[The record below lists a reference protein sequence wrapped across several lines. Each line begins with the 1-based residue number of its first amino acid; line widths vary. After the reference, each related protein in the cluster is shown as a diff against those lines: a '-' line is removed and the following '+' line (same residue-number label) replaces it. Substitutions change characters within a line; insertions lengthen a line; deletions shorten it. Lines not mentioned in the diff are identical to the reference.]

1 MRTEIIKSVQERKV
15 YVKRHALNCGEL
27 IKRLNDILGKCV
39 NNELKNDNMTA
50 SQIKMLIIISET
62 DNECITLKELEKHFG
77 VAQATIA
84 GTVARLEKKDMIESF
99 YESCDKRVKHVR
111 LTSKGKNICK
121 HAYNG
126 MLKREEW
133 FLSSLDNEEKKELQR
148 LLQKIYDNT
157 SNDKSYSRQTTANH

>member
-1 MRTEIIKSVQERKV
+1 MGIGSANNNYNYYTDIRVFGDGIQSESV
-15 YVKRHALNCGEL
+15 
-27 IKRLNDILGKCV
+27 NDYDFIAWPSSGAV
-39 NNELKNDNMTA
+39 N
-50 SQIKMLIIISET
+50 
-62 DNECITLKELEKHFG
+62 
-77 VAQATIA
+77 IA
-84 GTVARLEKKDMIESF
+84 ESF

-111 LTSKGKNICK
+111 LTSKGKDICK

>member
-1 MRTEIIKSVQERKV
+1 
-15 YVKRHALNCGEL
+15 
-27 IKRLNDILGKCV
+27 
-39 NNELKNDNMTA
+39 
-50 SQIKMLIIISET
+50 
-62 DNECITLKELEKHFG
+62 
-77 VAQATIA
+77 
-84 GTVARLEKKDMIESF
+84 MIESF

-111 LTSKGKNICK
+111 LTSKGKDICK

>member
-111 LTSKGKNICK
+111 LTSKGKDI
-121 HAYNG
+121 
-126 MLKREEW
+126 KREEW